1 MITLCHNPG
10 PCHSC
15 PGATLSAG
23 SRSLS
28 LRLSQHHHNE
38 QWSPWSWGGGNVCR
52 DNRGGKIFYRRPSQD
67 SAAGRKWET
76 ISGWQSQSE
85 SLSPWGSWGAVR
97 RTIQWDENC
106 CAAAWRMGQAFN
118 KWKLKAPNAR
128 VRGGT
133 VMGSGRGHTRIG
145 HVKFLHEKQ

>member
-1 MITLCHNPG
+1 MVREMSIQKYQEPKAWLVALEVMTQ
-10 PCHSC
+10 
-15 PGATLSAG
+15 ATLSAG

-85 SLSPWGSWGAVR
+85 SLSPGGSWGAVR

-106 CAAAWRMGQAFN
+106 CA
-118 KWKLKAPNAR
+118 
-128 VRGGT
+128 
-133 VMGSGRGHTRIG
+133 
-145 HVKFLHEKQ
+145 